1 MSKRLLSIATL
12 CLLVLSLALSACGD
26 SATVA
31 PAAPAAT
38 IASTLAGATTAA
50 AATGATVAIPTYS
63 GATAIT
69 VPEAIKSDPG
79 DLAKKLKNTNFTA
92 FKTADDSSKVKASFL
107 SSFSGAGWTDISDK
121 EFPATATQ
129 QMTQLG
135 ITPLAFQKGNQT
147 ATLTLY
153 TAGDVT
159 KAMGFNDVTSGTL
172 YIVVAGDNA

>member
-1 MSKRLLSIATL
+1 MSRRLLSIATL

-31 PAAPAAT
+31 PAPAAT
-38 IASTLAGATTAA
+38 IASTLAGSTTAA
-50 AATGATVAIPTYS
+50 ATAAGAAVAIPTYS

-79 DLAKKLKNTNFTA
+79 DTAKKLKNTNFTA
-92 FKTADDSSKVKASFL
+92 FTTADESSKVKASFL
-107 SSFSGAGWTDISDK
+107 NSFSGAGWTDISDK
-121 EFPATATQ
+121 EFPATVTQ
-129 QMTQLG
+129 QMTLLG

-172 YIVVAGDNA
+172 YIVIAGDNA